1 MSSCCWT
8 YRATKR
14 INIDSWK
21 RPSKGIILSCCRMSY
36 RVISQIYQTGWS
48 ILEEEGTLWII
59 WAAQP
64 PPAHQL
70 SSSKHHWKWFS
81 MFKSFFI
88 LFLFLRER
96 EGKSTGNGRESGA
109 YFFCIPLASI
119 WLSLPPV
126 YTLTHQGNM
135 QRAKILIYTSSSSS
149 LTCIADV
156 LTQGVKKR

>member
-48 ILEEEGTLWII
+48 ILEEGTLWII

-70 SSSKHHWKWFS
+70 SFSKHHWKWFS

-88 LFLFLRER
+88 LFLFFLREG

-109 YFFCIPLASI
+109 YFFVFPSRLFDSP
-119 WLSLPPV
+119 SPV

-135 QRAKILIYTSSSSS
+135 QRAKILIYTSSS
-149 LTCIADV
+149 
-156 LTQGVKKR
+156 